1 MSDLVIKDFDRKA
14 GTAFIWTAGA
24 MLAFALAVPF
34 HYAIHFAVAPAADIL
49 TGFATDNGVR
59 DLAAIQRAAA
69 FAFALPG
76 ILLFSVALLAGATVI
91 GALGFELKGERP
103 VAGKLLLGLPIPM
116 VVCFGVLAASTVL
129 SLPMMDAVQT
139 WGVPL
144 AEEVQLFANA
154 PTAFWIMAASI
165 AFAAALR
172 WLKAYEAG
180 SAEEATA

>member
-91 GALGFELKGERP
+91 GALGFELKGGRGEGRD
-103 VAGKLLLGLPIPM
+103 GKGKGSSQHWYVSWGILYP
-116 VVCFGVLAASTVL
+116 FYAS
-129 SLPMMDAVQT
+129 
-139 WGVPL
+139 WCPL
-144 AEEVQLFANA
+144 RKHGMRVGDHMEQHH
-154 PTAFWIMAASI
+154 SI
-165 AFAAALR
+165 H
-172 WLKAYEAG
+172 AG
-180 SAEEATA
+180 SLEIHSGAPPEMCCRTVRASCK